1 MLPGAFFNSHAMAA
15 TVPAAFEVHW
25 STVPPDAGQ
34 GLASPAC
41 RLLAIWP
48 APVNHDT
55 CFKEAGFTLFDDN
68 GEAWHQAAEELLQ
81 RLIAALS
88 RWGEARLASKP
99 LREDPPWYL
108 RPFRGGQELPL
119 AQQALWP
126 MLSDSLP
133 SFRARF
139 GQGGAA
145 LQAGNGHFLFW
156 VSLPETGP
164 DASGFVRGVAG
175 SWPVVETGLRWSVLL
190 PAPVRVG
197 DI

>member
-1 MLPGAFFNSHAMAA
+1 MTA

-34 GLASPAC
+34 GPASPGC

-48 APVNHDT
+48 APVNHDA

-68 GEAWHQAAEELLQ
+68 GEAWEQSAEELLQ
-81 RLIAALS
+81 GLLAALS

-99 LREDPPWYL
+99 LRDDPPWYL
-108 RPFRGGQELPL
+108 RPFRDGQELPL
-119 AQQALWP
+119 VQQALWP

-133 SFRARF
+133 SFRAQF
-139 GQGGAA
+139 GRSGAA
-145 LQAGNGHFLFW
+145 LQTGDGHFLLW

-164 DASGFVRGVAG
+164 DAFEFVHGLAG
-175 SWPVVETGLRWSVLL
+175 PWPVVETRLRWAALL
-190 PAPVRVG
+190 PAPVGV
-197 DI
+197 DAI